1 MPPFSF
7 LYGEIIMD
15 FKYKPTEYEFK
26 LIVLYVIRNL
36 KLNVTNTMLSYVAEN
51 AVRTDFF
58 ELQEYVQ
65 KLAEEGKVDEL
76 VIEGN
81 NVYSISDKGEEIL
94 DFFEQDI
101 PYSVKEKLD
110 NAMKEYI
117 DAQNDENKAKAE
129 FRMISPTEYNV
140 KCVIKENGAEL
151 LHIEFVAG
159 SRETSKKFCDAF
171 EGNEMEFYQRIMTEI
186 NNFME
191 K

>member
-1 MPPFSF
+1 M
-7 LYGEIIMD
+7 E

-26 LIVLYVIRNL
+26 LIVLYIIKHL

-65 KLAEEGKVDEL
+65 KLSEEGKVAEL

-94 DFFEQDI
+94 DYFENDI
-101 PYSVKEKLD
+101 PYSVREKLD

-117 DAQNDENKAKAE
+117 DMENHENEAKAE
-129 FRMISPTEYNV
+129 FRMVNPNEYNV
-140 KCVIKENGAEL
+140 KCVIKENGSEL
-151 LHIEFVAG
+151 LHVEFTVG
-159 SRETSKKFCDAF
+159 SREVAKSFCDAF
-171 EGNEMEFYQRIMTEI
+171 RDNEMDFYQRIMAEV